1 MLAGRANR
9 QPFATYS
16 QALPKSKTV
25 PTYTTRK
32 KRKSDKPGEKVF
44 ISEEKFKEMEAAGEF
59 AESVRQ
65 KNGNFYGRRFEDFK
79 GADYVILDVSLAG
92 YNRYKQLYP
101 SAYGALFRNDSK
113 AKASLPIVI
122 A

>member
-1 MLAGRANR
+1 
-9 QPFATYS
+9 
-16 QALPKSKTV
+16 
-25 PTYTTRK
+25 
-32 KRKSDKPGEKVF
+32 
-44 ISEEKFKEMEAAGEF
+44 MEAAGEF

-101 SAYGALFRNDSK
+101 SAYGVYLETATK
-113 AKASLPIVI
+113 PKTSLPIVI